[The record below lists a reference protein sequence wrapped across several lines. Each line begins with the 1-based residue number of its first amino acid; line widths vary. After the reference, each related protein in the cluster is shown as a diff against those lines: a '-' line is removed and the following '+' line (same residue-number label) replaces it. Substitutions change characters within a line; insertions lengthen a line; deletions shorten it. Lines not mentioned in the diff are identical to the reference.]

1 MNPQSNKAFI
11 IEYFNALSGVKKTRP
26 LIEKYVTDKALVE
39 HIEFFDSILPGYEIF
54 AEEMIAEGNKV
65 MVKARAKGR
74 HEGEFNGI
82 PPTFKNIEVSA
93 AIIYEIENDKI
104 INHWLLSDQLALLEQ
119 LGVANA
125 VA

>member
-1 MNPQSNKAFI
+1 MDLQSNKAFI

-26 LIEKYVTDKALVE
+26 LIEKYVTDPALIE
-39 HIEFFDSILPGYEIF
+39 HIEFFDSILPAYEIF
-54 AEEMIAEGNKV
+54 ADEMIAEGNKV

-82 PPTFKNIEVSA
+82 PPTFKNIEVTA
-93 AIIYEIENDKI
+93 AIVYEIGEGKI
-104 INHWLLSDQLALLEQ
+104 INHWLMSDQLALLEQ
-119 LGVANA
+119 MGVANA